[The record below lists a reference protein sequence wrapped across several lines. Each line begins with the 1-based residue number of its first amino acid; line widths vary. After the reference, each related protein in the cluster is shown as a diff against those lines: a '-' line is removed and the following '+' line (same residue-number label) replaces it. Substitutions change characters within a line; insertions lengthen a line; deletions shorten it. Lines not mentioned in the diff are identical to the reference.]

1 MWQPEG
7 RRGPTVHGRG
17 TRGWPRGWAGT
28 AGTCEVPVPKC
39 PGGPCAGVPVP
50 MWAVPGS
57 RCPRGP
63 AAAPRKAGGGAE
75 AGELRTRPWGC
86 PALPGPALPGPA
98 AASARECQHQVG
110 PGAAAGAFPGSSPH
124 GRAEGAGTRRDGGR
138 GPRSGSCPRSCPGA
152 FLRGSARLCRAPR
165 ERCRPGALPVPE
177 EPPAA
182 RCACERR

>member
-1 MWQPEG
+1 MAAGGQEG
-7 RRGPTVHGRG
+7 PGRAGGLEGHAGGRG
-17 TRGWPRGWAGT
+17 AGR
-28 AGTCEVPVPKC
+28 ARPVPVGYLC
-39 PGGPCAGVPVP
+39 PSAPGVPVP
-50 MWAVPGS
+50 GSPCPCGPCRALGVAAVPQ
-57 RCPRGP
+57 PRPG
-63 AAAPRKAGGGAE
+63 RRAE